1 MPSTPNK
8 IKYGLCNCY
17 YAIATIDAETGEAT
31 YDTPVA
37 LPGAVNLSMEPQGEN
52 TPFYADNIVYW
63 ITSANQGYEGDLE
76 IALIPESFKTD
87 ILGYLTDGKGVLFEN
102 AEANAVHFGFMFQFE
117 GDQKA
122 TRHIL
127 YNCTVTRPTQAGS
140 TKTDST
146 EPQTE
151 TLTLTATTVK
161 NAILNKNVV
170 KAESVID
177 TDSTVYEGWFSAVY
191 QGTAVTT

>member
-1 MPSTPNK
+1 MPNTPNK